1 MRLCRSRM
9 KLLFPQQKNSAQEEE
24 LQSAFPVGAAMYAAL
39 QLAKRDVFAGKRI
52 VVLLPDTA
60 ERYLSTVLF
69 ED

>member
-1 MRLCRSRM
+1 MQVKDEAAISTAK
-9 KLLFPQQKNSAQEEE
+9 KLAQEEGIAVGI
-24 LQSAFPVGAAMYAAL
+24 SSGAAMYAAL

-69 ED
+69 EY